1 MNENISIN
9 KKTQQQYYARCVKKY
24 RTRINYLMKVYL
36 NSPKENWIVDR
47 FVKEWKK
54 YNKQNSTNFIKTS
67 DIVWIISP
75 WTYEKLSKKY

>member
-1 MNENISIN
+1 
-9 KKTQQQYYARCVKKY
+9 
-24 RTRINYLMKVYL
+24 MKVYL

-54 YNKQNSTNFIKTS
+54 YNKQNSTNFIKTA

-75 WTYEKLSKKY
+75 WTYKKL

>member
-1 MNENISIN
+1 
-9 KKTQQQYYARCVKKY
+9 
-24 RTRINYLMKVYL
+24 MKVYL

-54 YNKQNSTNFIKTS
+54 YNKQISTNFIKTS

-75 WTYEKLSKKY
+75 WTYEKLSKKILKTKKIVPKNYFGKHKWFS

>member
-1 MNENISIN
+1 
-9 KKTQQQYYARCVKKY
+9 
-24 RTRINYLMKVYL
+24 MKVYL

-75 WTYEKLSKKY
+75 WTYEKLSKEVLKTKSFVYYSPH